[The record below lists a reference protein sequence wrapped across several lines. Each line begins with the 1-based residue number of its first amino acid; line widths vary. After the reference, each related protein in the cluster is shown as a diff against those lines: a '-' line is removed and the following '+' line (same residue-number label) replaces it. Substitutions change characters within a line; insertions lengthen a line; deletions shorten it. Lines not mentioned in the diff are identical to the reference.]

1 MSILHSH
8 FIGNTGLYGGGLAIT
23 IMYLPSN
30 NQPFLS
36 NALVTYMVHVENT
49 TFTDNTAWL
58 GSAVFITQSL
68 FYSFQFL
75 LPQTYLRYLNS
86 HAERFGSAV
95 YYLLPV
101 ENYMVR
107 TTTSCFMTM
116 LFLPPNLTLEDSGVS
131 VDFINNT
138 AIQAGGAMYGTP
150 IDREVCT
157 TVTVQYIEHAKLS
170 PLQSSVPH

>member
-1 MSILHSH
+1 MDVNTAQSLHWQH
-8 FIGNTGLYGGGLAIT
+8 WTIWRRIGHYHTVFT
-23 IMYLPSN
+23 IQQSTKCTCN
-30 NQPFLS
+30 I
-36 NALVTYMVHVENT
+36 H
-49 TFTDNTAWL
+49 NTAWS
-58 GSAVFITQSL
+58 GSAVFITLSL

-75 LPQTYLRYLNS
+75 LPQTNLRFLNS

-116 LFLPPNLTLEDSGVS
+116 LFLPLNLTLEDSGVS

-138 AIQAGGAMYGTP
+138 ALQAGDSMYGTP

-157 TVTVQYIEHAKLS
+157 TVTV
-170 PLQSSVPH
+170 